1 MFYRTAKAIRAV
13 QPQAKLFCTAI
24 TFPKDYVCVL
34 ERLKKENALDFG
46 SYFIYHPYTPNPDDA
61 FKKRAE
67 RLLKLV
73 KGYSDTFEI
82 LQGETGCPSQLE
94 FGHALKRIEWSEY
107 AQAKWDLRRTIDDAA
122 RSIPSSIFPLIDL
135 QYAFMLQSFGLIC
148 SNTLK
153 DFMQRRPS
161 YYAMQH
167 VFSLIDDD
175 TLPKRMDENL
185 AYDVTARYDPR
196 DTAHHT
202 LKAVRFTRFGK
213 PLRFYWLSD
222 RIPTHEL
229 GFDRVTFKVPG
240 RLADLLWVEMI
251 TGRAFEIPAE
261 KLSYEDGKTVISDLP
276 MWDSPVMVAER
287 PAVPLR

>member
-1 MFYRTAKAIRAV
+1 
-13 QPQAKLFCTAI
+13 
-24 TFPKDYVCVL
+24 
-34 ERLKKENALDFG
+34 
-46 SYFIYHPYTPNPDDA
+46 
-61 FKKRAE
+61 
-67 RLLKLV
+67 
-73 KGYSDTFEI
+73 
-82 LQGETGCPSQLE
+82 
-94 FGHALKRIEWSEY
+94 
-107 AQAKWDLRRTIDDAA
+107 
-122 RSIPSSIFPLIDL
+122 
-135 QYAFMLQSFGLIC
+135 
-148 SNTLK
+148 
-153 DFMQRRPS
+153 
-161 YYAMQH
+161 

-185 AYDVTARYDPR
+185 AYDVTSRYDPR

-251 TGRAFEIPAE
+251 TGRAFEIPAG

-276 MWDSPVMVAER
+276 MWDSPVLVAER
-287 PAVPLR
+287 AAVPLRKGK